1 MASLV
6 VRNIEEEV
14 VHALKVRA
22 RLHGVNAEAEHRQIL
37 QEALFKKPKKR
48 FTPEKIATTSITR
61 DLPANFIDKP
71 VYYIVDKSGKYYE
84 LPSSRSKKLKV
95 FGTNKDV
102 IKRYVAE
109 KGLDLNKEGDLLRV
123 IKYYDTF

>member
-1 MASLV
+1 MRYGINKVMIMGYLGGDPT
-6 VRNIEEEV
+6 
-14 VHALKVRA
+14 LKYY
-22 RLHGVNAEAEHRQIL
+22 G
-37 QEALFKKPKKR
+37 KKK
-48 FTPEKIATTSITR
+48 ATTSITR
-61 DLPANFIDKP
+61 DLPASFIDKP

-84 LPSSRSKKLKV
+84 LPTSRSKKLKV